1 MPLAGLTD
9 LPTELLIA
17 VLENPELPNKSLYY
31 LALLCRRLNLIALRI
46 YFARIDIDLDAKS
59 LILHIDAPNGPDDLS
74 ALQISLAVSSMDRIA
89 VLFSCT
95 SIAPFL
101 LQIKRVEAFI
111 SRLSS
116 VKAIGLNLGT
126 SGNTVCISHGKDD
139 ALRAWASGF
148 GNLLNSVIAAG
159 CSDLTIVNG
168 GSILAYEL
176 DLPSLAPSFIHQ
188 RTRKLF
194 PSRDTILGF
203 RRVPQQGTTLHVCTF
218 TPRAP
223 SQLTT
228 LDIDSTTLL
237 VPPGL
242 NWTLAALRA
251 SPITSLTLPMGSL
264 PAVTWQTVLPLIAA
278 AAPGLTTLS
287 LLKLD
292 PYHGQTPRHQIT
304 HAPPPADRPA
314 HHAWHP
320 AVGAPDAE
328 NAPLPPSARAP
339 HHPPRARQPRRPP
352 PLRGRAAK
360 LSADPYDRHPM
371 AGDAPLA
378 AVPPAHPHL
387 RHRA

>member
-188 RTRKLF
+188 RTGSSSPRGIRF
-194 PSRDTILGF
+194 SGFAGSRSRARLYT
-203 RRVPQQGTTLHVCTF
+203 C
-218 TPRAP
+218 AP
-223 SQLTT
+223 SHPAPLLNSPPSISTRPLSSSIPTT
-228 LDIDSTTLL
+228 AK
-237 VPPGL
+237 PPSS
-242 NWTLAALRA
+242 NYSRA
-251 SPITSLTLPMGSL
+251 S
-264 PAVTWQTVLPLIAA
+264 
-278 AAPGLTTLS
+278 
-287 LLKLD
+287 
-292 PYHGQTPRHQIT
+292 
-304 HAPPPADRPA
+304 PADRPA